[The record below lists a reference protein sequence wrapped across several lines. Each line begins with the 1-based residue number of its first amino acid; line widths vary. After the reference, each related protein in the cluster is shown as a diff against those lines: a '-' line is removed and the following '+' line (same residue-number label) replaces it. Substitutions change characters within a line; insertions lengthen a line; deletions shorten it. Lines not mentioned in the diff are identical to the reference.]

1 MGDIKESVFAIR
13 PDSLLYKTN
22 MSLTLENLQ
31 KFVGGYIEIVN
42 LGTYGDQ
49 EILMIC
55 NEEGKLLEKCT
66 PNFYLGND
74 LIFGDVVF
82 AARKGEE
89 IVGINPTTITA
100 FRTWLKVK
108 GVSTWA

>member
-1 MGDIKESVFAIR
+1 MGIRETVFAIR

-42 LGTYGDQ
+42 LGVYGDQ

-55 NEEGKLLEKCT
+55 NEEGKLLEGCT
-66 PNFYLGND
+66 PNFYLGDD
-74 LIFGDVVF
+74 LIFGNVVY
-82 AARKGEE
+82 AAKKGEE
-89 IVGINPTTITA
+89 IVGIEPTPITS
-100 FRTWLKVK
+100 FRMWLRTK